1 MAKQLICSACG
12 HVGGG
17 QSKIKGNGFIELIL
31 WLCFLIPGII
41 YSIWR
46 SSSRYKACPS
56 CGSTNLIPID
66 SPVGKKLL
74 TDQGKTLEEVVAEQK
89 GNAGTNVT
97 MRLVIFA
104 ILGILLISIFTSI
117 V

>member
-74 TDQGKTLEEVVAEQK
+74 TDQGKTLEEVLGEQK
-89 GNAGTNVT
+89 KAGGSGITL
-97 MRLVIFA
+97 RYVIFA
-104 ILGILLISIFTSI
+104 ILGLIILMGL
-117 V
+117 VNLV

>member
-74 TDQGKTLEEVVAEQK
+74 TDQGKTLEEVLTEQE
-89 GNAGTNVT
+89 GVGGSGVT
-97 MRLVIFA
+97 MRLVVFA
-104 ILGILLISIFTSI
+104 ILGILIISVFTSLL
-117 V
+117 